1 MAKKKT
7 PTKKPVYTPEELEVF
22 RSQLKQERLRIYRR
36 IRSASVSLTASRQ
49 AGEESADIGSDDF
62 IRETGLAIMSYDAE
76 KLRLIDEALMNLEKG
91 VYGVCLDCGKQI
103 GKPRLEAKPY
113 ARLCI
118 TCREVRESNS
128 GMPMD
133 PDRARFL
140 DRSSH
145 M

>member
-62 IRETGLAIMSYDAE
+62 IRETGLAIMSDDAE
-76 KLRLIDEALMNLEKG
+76 KLRLID
-91 VYGVCLDCGKQI
+91 
-103 GKPRLEAKPY
+103 
-113 ARLCI
+113 
-118 TCREVRESNS
+118 
-128 GMPMD
+128 
-133 PDRARFL
+133 
-140 DRSSH
+140 
-145 M
+145 

>member
-7 PTKKPVYTPEELEVF
+7 PTKKPVYTPEELEAF

-49 AGEESADIGSDDF
+49 AGEKSADIGSDDF
-62 IRETGLAIMSYDAE
+62 IRETGLAIMSDDAE
-76 KLRLIDEALMNLEKG
+76 KLRLIDEALLNLEKG

-118 TCREVRESNS
+118 TCREARESNS
-128 GMPMD
+128 GMPAD